1 MMRLSAFLLVAMAL
15 AWVGGPVCAKTYD
28 NGRILVVPM
37 KIAKPIKSPVSAKA
51 APKIVTA
58 KLAPPIPQP
67 VVPPRIDPASPLRQP
82 AYPDASKRFEEEGN
96 VTVGVLVQA
105 DGHVARSWVEESSG
119 YHRLDEAAMA
129 TARSWEFIP
138 AIQGDVPVAAKKS
151 VVVRFAL
158 EN

>member
-1 MMRLSAFLLVAMAL
+1 MMRLGALLLVAVAL

-37 KIAKPIKSPVSAKA
+37 KIAKPIKSPLPAKA

-58 KLAPPIPQP
+58 KLAPPMPQP
-67 VVPPRIDPASPLRQP
+67 VLPPRIDPSSPLRQP

-96 VTVGVLVQA
+96 VKVGVLVQA
-105 DGHVARSWVEESSG
+105 DGHVARSWVEETSG
-119 YHRLDEAAMA
+119 FHRLDEAAV
-129 TARSWEFIP
+129 TIARQWEFIP
-138 AIQGDVPVAAKKS
+138 ALQGDVPVAAKKT